1 MENTN
6 KELLKTLLSR
16 TNDVN
21 KKVDE
26 LSRNHFEMS
35 LKFSNY
41 INAQD
46 KENTYF
52 KALLEGNDKT
62 HQKGIVERV
71 EVTESDIAVIKIDRK
86 VTAGKIGIAG
96 LIFTAV
102 GTIIL
107 KLLGVV
113 KFIL

>member
-6 KELLKTLLSR
+6 KELLKLLLDR

-21 KKVDE
+21 LKVDK
-26 LSRNHFEMS
+26 LAKDHFEMS
-35 LKFSNY
+35 LKFSTY
-41 INAQD
+41 INTQD

-52 KALLEGNDKT
+52 KALLEGNDRT

-71 EVTESDIAVIKIDRK
+71 EVAENDIAVIKIDKK
-86 VTAGKIGIAG
+86 VTAGKIGVAG

-113 KFIL
+113 KFML